1 MGLTDI
7 LQGGGIK
14 VHIDKKKV
22 KQSAKEPVNRLES
35 VCDYLDRQIRI
46 LENQGNLDP
55 TFNVI
60 ENGERVGD
68 KIKAI
73 NAWSAID
80 DEGKREIVLMCKNK
94 KMFINEAAARENKGI
109 FIDKADDNY
118 KNVLGYLKDIRNKI
132 GKMDLDDFNPWTRI
146 KKTGE
151 VMKIK

>member
-35 VCDYLDRQIRI
+35 VCDYLDRQIKE
-46 LENQGNLDP
+46 LESRGTLEAKSNKG
-55 TFNVI
+55 
-60 ENGERVGD
+60 
-68 KIKAI
+68 IKEI
-73 NAWSAID
+73 KSWTAID

-94 KMFINEAAARENKGI
+94 KMYINEAAARENKGI

-151 VMKIK
+151 VKKIM

>member
-35 VCDYLDRQIRI
+35 VCDYLDRQIKE
-46 LENQGNLDP
+46 LESRGTLEAKSNKG
-55 TFNVI
+55 
-60 ENGERVGD
+60 
-68 KIKAI
+68 IKEI
-73 NAWSAID
+73 KSWTAID

-94 KMFINEAAARENKGI
+94 KMYINEAAARENKGI

-118 KNVLGYLKDIRNKI
+118 KNVLAYLKHLRKEI
-132 GKMDLDDFNPWTRI
+132 GDMNLEDFNPWTRI

-151 VMKIK
+151 VKKIM